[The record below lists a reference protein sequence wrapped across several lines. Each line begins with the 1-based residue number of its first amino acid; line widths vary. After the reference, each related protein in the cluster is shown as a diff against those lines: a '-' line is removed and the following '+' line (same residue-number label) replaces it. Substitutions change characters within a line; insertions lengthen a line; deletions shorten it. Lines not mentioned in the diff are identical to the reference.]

1 LIAINFFTQNHKV
14 MKNVLLIAAL
24 AFTGW
29 VQAQTDAAMT
39 NSLRDDINSGNLEPS
54 AYRVIYGVPQQ
65 SGSVQGDVYL
75 DAEWQKADV
84 WFYPEV
90 IAQYDPKAS
99 DKVSSLPV
107 RIDLGNQYVE
117 FKLPEGVKA
126 IDAASIKKIELKGAG
141 AVRTFVNTRQYGHS
155 KEIPGFAEVLS
166 EGKITVVKYT
176 KLWLKQPTYNVALNV
191 GERDAKLIKQ
201 KDYYLIN
208 EKNGAFLLDKFKPG
222 AGWLKKTTKS
232 KAKKV
237 EAYMKDNSLDPKN
250 DADLMR
256 ILAYYNGL

>member
-1 LIAINFFTQNHKV
+1 
-14 MKNVLLIAAL
+14 MKNALLIAVL
-24 AFTGW
+24 ACTSW
-29 VQAQTDAAMT
+29 AQAQTDATMT

-54 AYRVIYGVPQQ
+54 PYRVIYGVPQQ
-65 SGSVQGDVYL
+65 TGSVQGDVYL

-90 IAQYDPKAS
+90 VARYDPKAS
-99 DKVSSLPV
+99 DKVSSLPI

-126 IDAASIKKIELKGAG
+126 IDAASIKKIELKGADG
-141 AVRTFVNTRQYGHS
+141 IHTFMNTRQYGQTNDL
-155 KEIPGFAEVLS
+155 PGFAEVLS

-201 KDYYLIN
+201 KDYYLVY
-208 EKNGAFLLDKFKPG
+208 EKNGAYQLDKFKPG
-222 AGWLKKTTKS
+222 VGSLKKITKS

-237 EAYMKDNSLDPKN
+237 EAYINDKGLNPKN
-250 DADLMR
+250 DADLMK
-256 ILAYYNGL
+256 ILAYFNGLS